1 MTSWIG
7 PGISS
12 TISSS
17 GCLGELTSG
26 RTGHNRPASLF
37 RKATYLHG
45 QLPTPSNE
53 TMPSYCKAMLT
64 VLFAVAM
71 LFADLAIAVDK
82 ADPNNLI
89 AEIGDTKLKLSVPPG
104 AGDAGITGAGA
115 DPASDG
121 VVGSGGPQE
130 AKSTKT
136 KADAGN
142 DTDGLSGVVIALIV
156 VGCLVPILIGI
167 CCCFGGLALC
177 TSLCSRTRTSGI
189 VGSNYA

>member
-1 MTSWIG
+1 
-7 PGISS
+7 
-12 TISSS
+12 
-17 GCLGELTSG
+17 
-26 RTGHNRPASLF
+26 
-37 RKATYLHG
+37 
-45 QLPTPSNE
+45 
-53 TMPSYCKAMLT
+53 MPSYCKAMLT

-71 LFADLAIAVDK
+71 LFADLAIAVDN
-82 ADPNNLI
+82 PNDLM
-89 AEIGDTKLKLSVPPG
+89 AEMGDMKLKLSVPPG
-104 AGDAGITGAGA
+104 AGDAGSGRGITGTGA